1 MGKRGPK
8 KIPTNILRLRGS
20 RQVENRPKNEPIP
33 KQGMP
38 QPPEFLHGEA
48 LAEWGRKATML
59 YEQGTLTLI
68 DDTALA
74 AYCEV
79 YALYVE
85 SVDDC
90 YDAKLG
96 TIIKLI
102 KRANGDMV
110 RNPVLMILNQAR
122 EQMIKMAAQFG
133 MTPSGRTGINVPKPV
148 TKKETKA
155 QKWVAKNKA

>member
-8 KIPTNILRLRGS
+8 KTPTNILKLRGS
-20 RQVENRPKNEPIP
+20 ERAKDRPKNEPIP

-38 QPPEFLHGEA
+38 QPPEFLGGEA
-48 LAEWGRKATML
+48 LAEWGRKAPLL

-74 AYCEV
+74 AYCEA

-85 SVDDC
+85 ALDEC
-90 YDAKLG
+90 YDVELG
-96 TIIKLI
+96 RTRMLV
-102 KRANGDMV
+102 KRANGDEV
-110 RNPVLMILNQAR
+110 KNPVLLILNRAR
-122 EQMIKMAAQFG
+122 SQMIKLAAEFG
-133 MTPSGRTGINVPKPV
+133 MTPSGRTGINVPKPK

-155 QKWVAKNKA
+155 QKWLLKNKA